1 GTIEGAPAIKPEH
14 MAVFD
19 CSFRPAKGTRSIHYM
34 GHIKMMAAAQPFLS
48 GAISKT
54 VNLPHEAGVED
65 VAEAYAESWRQG
77 IKAVAI
83 YRDGSKGTQPL
94 NTSMDAKREPSALD
108 AAGTRVLASLGASQP
123 GAETDLNTL
132 EMHGAD

>member
-1 GTIEGAPAIKPEH
+1 
-14 MAVFD
+14 
-19 CSFRPAKGTRSIHYM
+19 M

-54 VNLPHEAGVED
+54 VNLPQEATIEEI
-65 VAEAYAESWRQG
+65 AEAYAESWRQG

-94 NTSMDAKREPSALD
+94 NTSMDAE
-108 AAGTRVLASLGASQP
+108 AATLRRWTPPAAACWRSWPPASPPQKP
-123 GAETDLNTL
+123 T
-132 EMHGAD
+132 

>member
-1 GTIEGAPAIKPEH
+1 
-14 MAVFD
+14 
-19 CSFRPAKGTRSIHYM
+19 M

-54 VNLPHEAGVED
+54 VNLPHEASVED

-94 NTSMDAKREPSALD
+94 NTSLDAKQRA
-108 AAGTRVLASLGASQP
+108 LGAGCRRQP
-123 GAETDLNTL
+123 RAGSAWPPGSAAAE
-132 EMHGAD
+132 ADAEGTGGQVSARSLR